1 MAKRNLTRSATAK
14 SVHNTILDTTPL
26 RASQTLLLTILSH
39 CNVTDMSFV
48 LCIDFS
54 CTPCEVSLSEVS
66 AARVEVIKHV
76 ACEISAL
83 ADPAKLASEDLRNVL
98 AELRGRKRAANDIP
112 TESRAEFKQAES
124 ALQSLREAISQ
135 LEPIWTSCVVVVPQ
149 DNFVAL
155 NLDLPFGESKTLE
168 PIVDLEVQDV
178 IPFDLDEFFIQYSL
192 PAIQNNGIEST
203 TSKTRE
209 TISSGA
215 GPFDVHVGLLPRNTV
230 SNTLDICKSVG
241 VEPSVITVPSSA
253 IGAII
258 EMIPTAS
265 STNSAILFNR
275 GDYYSL
281 AMCIDGKA
289 RLERSIIA
297 SKNIA
302 HVTNTNKETSL
313 TQIFTTIRL
322 AIAAA
327 ERKYSTKIEKVI
339 LLGREVKEG
348 QGEKAFQRPLEG
360 ISFRDLLG
368 TQATSSSVAPLA
380 AVYAHEDAITSPLS
394 NFRSRQFSFTPKLS
408 EFFRALLGVRRVALR
423 ACIATVVALAVIYL
437 SRQYHISSISTSLI
451 EQINGV
457 IPGFNPEPHAIAS
470 ELSSRR
476 QALADELASFGTYS
490 NASPAA
496 YLTTVLQSL
505 PSNNT
510 VTLDSLLIKKEMIR
524 IEGTASA
531 LSAIEEYTQALGTH
545 TDIFNKL
552 DYKPQ
557 NSPRG
562 GFTFSI
568 SIQLPE

>member
-1 MAKRNLTRSATAK
+1 
-14 SVHNTILDTTPL
+14 
-26 RASQTLLLTILSH
+26 
-39 CNVTDMSFV
+39 MSFV

-66 AARVEVIKHV
+66 TGRVEVTRHV
-76 ACEISAL
+76 VCDISAITEPS
-83 ADPAKLASEDLRNVL
+83 ALASEDLFNVL
-98 AELRGRKRAANDIP
+98 AELRGKKRVANDAL
-112 TESRAEFKQAES
+112 TESTSDFQQAES
-124 ALQSLREAISQ
+124 ALQALREAIAQ

-178 IPFDLDEFFIQYSL
+178 IPFDLDEFFIQYSI
-192 PAIQNNGIEST
+192 PDYQNNAAESPLSPRSEAR
-203 TSKTRE
+203 TSN
-209 TISSGA
+209 S
-215 GPFDVHVGLLPRNTV
+215 GPFDVHVGMLPRNTV
-230 SNTLDICKSVG
+230 RNTLDICRSVG

-258 EMIPTAS
+258 QIITKAS
-265 STNSAILFNR
+265 SSNCAILFNR

-281 AMCIDGKA
+281 AICIDGKV

-302 HVTNTNKETSL
+302 HVASTSKETSL
-313 TQIFTTIRL
+313 SQIFTTIRL

-339 LLGREVKEG
+339 LLGREVREG
-348 QGEKAFQRPLEG
+348 QGEKAFHRPLEG
-360 ISFRDLLG
+360 VSFRDLLG

-380 AVYAHEDAITSPLS
+380 AVYAHEDATATPLS

-423 ACIATVVALAVIYL
+423 AGIATIVALAVIYI

-451 EQINGV
+451 KQINDV
-457 IPGFNPEPHAIAS
+457 IPGFNPEPQAIAS

-476 QALADELASFGTYS
+476 QTLADELASFGTYS

-496 YLTTVLQSL
+496 YLTTILESL
-505 PSNNT
+505 PSNKS
-510 VTLDSLLIKKEMIR
+510 VSLDSLLIKKELIR

-568 SIQLPE
+568 SIELPE